1 MIDLSQLHEPFH
13 PSKVSWR
20 VGSIS
25 KKDPK
30 KATALAYID
39 ARDVM
44 DKLDNVIGLSNW
56 QCRYIGFGD
65 KTCCEI
71 DIWVEGRGWVTK
83 SNGAG
88 DSNVEAEKGAFSDAF
103 KRAAVAWGIGRYLYD
118 IKNVWVEIDEYK
130 HITKPEL
137 KRLEG
142 LLPRPKSQSKP
153 EDPALKALFASAKE
167 NASQGRKAF
176 DEFWGAISKEE
187 RSSLRYGG
195 TIMQECKKLIDA
207 KEAKGE

>member
-1 MIDLSQLHEPFH
+1 MIDLSQLHEPFD
-13 PSKVSWR
+13 PSIVSWR

-44 DKLDNVIGLSNW
+44 DRLDSVVGADNW
-56 QCRYIGFGD
+56 QCRHQGFGD

-71 DIWVEGRGWVTK
+71 DIWIEGRGWVTK

-142 LLPRPKSQSKP
+142 LLPTPKLQPKP
-153 EDPALKALFASAKE
+153 EDPALEALYASAKE

-176 DEFWGAISKEE
+176 DEFWTEIDTNQRIALKSNDK
-187 RSSLRYGG
+187 
-195 TIMQECKKLIDA
+195 IMQECKKLI
-207 KEAKGE
+207 EAKGE

>member
-1 MIDLSQLHEPFH
+1 MIDLSQLHEPFD
-13 PSKVSWR
+13 PSVVSWR

-44 DKLDNVIGLSNW
+44 DRLDKVIGSENW
-56 QCRYIGFGD
+56 QCRYIGFGE

-118 IKNVWVEIDEYK
+118 VKNVWVEIDEYK

-142 LLPRPKSQSKP
+142 LLPKPKPKSNV
-153 EDPALKALFASAKE
+153 EDPALTALYASAKE
-167 NASQGRKAF
+167 NASEGRKAF
-176 DEFWGAISKEE
+176 DEFWSEIDTDQRVALKSNDK
-187 RSSLRYGG
+187 
-195 TIMQECKKLIDA
+195 IMQECKKLI
-207 KEAKGE
+207 EAKSE